1 MPLLAWALTGDFRKT
16 DVVAPLVKP
25 AELKG
30 YARFSLL
37 GKDYPALIKHDKSSI
52 VDGLLLCPQD
62 KSQRKKLDDFE
73 GEAYVVTPVQ
83 VNVVGEEGQVVDA
96 DIYLWNG
103 ERDAVSVDHWDL
115 DTFIKERLDD
125 WIELFAG
132 MELVGDDDNSS
143 ISTLCGE
150 EDSFYQCSVKPVPDV
165 DCSPSLSPA

>member
-62 KSQRKKLDDFE
+62 KSQRQKLDDFE
-73 GEAYVVTPVQ
+73 GEAYVVIPVQ
-83 VNVVGEEGQVVDA
+83 VAVVGKEGQMVDT

-115 DTFIKERLDD
+115 DTFIWERLDD
-125 WIELFAG
+125 WIELCAG
-132 MELVGDDDNSS
+132 MGLVGDDAD
-143 ISTLCGE
+143 
-150 EDSFYQCSVKPVPDV
+150 P
-165 DCSPSLSPA
+165 

>member
-1 MPLLAWALTGDFRKT
+1 MPLLAWALTGDSRKT
-16 DVVAPLVKP
+16 SVVAPLVKP

-37 GKDYPALIKHDKSSI
+37 GKDYPALIKHNETSI

-73 GEAYVVTPVQ
+73 GEAYRVIPVQ
-83 VNVVGEEGQVVDA
+83 VTVVGEEGQMVDA

-103 ERDAVSVDHWDL
+103 ERDAVSVDRWDL
-115 DTFIKERLDD
+115 DMFIRERLDD

-132 MELVGDDDNSS
+132 MELVG
-143 ISTLCGE
+143 
-150 EDSFYQCSVKPVPDV
+150 ED
-165 DCSPSLSPA
+165 ANA

>member
-1 MPLLAWALTGDFRKT
+1 MPLLAWALTGDSRKI
-16 DVVAPLVKP
+16 DVVAPLVKA

-37 GKDYPALIKHDKSSI
+37 GKDYPALIKHDETSI
-52 VDGLLLCPQD
+52 VDGLLLCPQN

-73 GEAYVVTPVQ
+73 GEAYTVTPVQ
-83 VNVVGEEGQVVDA
+83 VTVVGEEDQPMMDA

-115 DTFIKERLDD
+115 TTFIQERLDD

-132 MELVGDDDNSS
+132 MELVGDDGD
-143 ISTLCGE
+143 
-150 EDSFYQCSVKPVPDV
+150 P
-165 DCSPSLSPA
+165 